1 MPMTTLTR
9 RTTHLIEVSLDGL
22 LAATGYGKA

>member
-9 RTTHLIEVSLDGL
+9 RTTQLIELSLDWL
-22 LAATGYGKA
+22 LATTGPGKA

>member
-9 RTTHLIEVSLDGL
+9 RTTHLVGPSLDRL
-22 LAATGYGKA
+22 LAATGRGKV